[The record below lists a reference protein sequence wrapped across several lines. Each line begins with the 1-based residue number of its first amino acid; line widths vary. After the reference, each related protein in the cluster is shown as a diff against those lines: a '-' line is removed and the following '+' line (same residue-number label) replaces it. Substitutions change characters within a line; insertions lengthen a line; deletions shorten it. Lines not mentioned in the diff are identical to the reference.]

1 MVGGVTELVTSANWN
16 LAAVS
21 MINDLILSRE
31 EDGGG
36 VGGRRKGGAAS
47 NWYPLEKCPCSGHE
61 LATLLVD

>member
-36 VGGRRKGGAAS
+36 VGGRRKGGDS
-47 NWYPLEKCPCSGHE
+47 IK
-61 LATLLVD
+61 LVPP